1 MRALHFHGGRSG
13 WIAGLALAVIP
24 LFTAARASAQTWTSQ
39 DIGLVVAAGS
49 ASSSGGQVNVAGG
62 GSDIWGSAD
71 SFQYYY
77 ESFTGDGTFIAR
89 LASLQD
95 TNAWAK
101 AGLMFRETLAA
112 GSREVMICGTA
123 ENGTNLT
130 ARTVT
135 SGSTAMTGTSWQT
148 ILPVWLKIVRQ
159 GDNFTGYTSFDGAQW
174 SQTGSYTLV
183 SAPATLYVGFAVTS
197 HDPNVLSHVVFDNVS
212 LASAPVGAPVITS
225 SSNASGLVG
234 SAFSYTIQA
243 TNSPTQF
250 AATGLPSWATL
261 NSSTGVISGTP
272 TAAGSFPITV
282 TATNASGTGQANV
295 TIGISNTG
303 SAWTSQDIG
312 VPAIAGSSNDNGA
325 TVNVAGSGADI
336 WGTSDQFQFRYQP
349 LTSDANMVAR
359 ITGIDRTNQWAKA
372 GLMIRTSLAADASY
386 QWIGISAQNGSF
398 AQTRTTAG
406 ASTQMTNPTWS
417 TVIPTWVR
425 IARQGDTIYSYVGTD
440 GVMWTPVSHWTVST
454 SSAVYIGFAVT
465 SHDNTQ
471 LCNATF
477 DNVQLTLPGPAATP
491 AAPTNITLTAPSPGQ
506 VNITWTDN
514 STNETQFLILR
525 STDNTT
531 FGQIAQTGANVTQ
544 YEDTTVTG
552 CTTYYYQVRAGNSQD
567 VSPNT
572 GSVSITTPTGS
583 VWGYRDIGAVGTP
596 GTNSSGTNTISVSG
610 AGADIWGTTDA
621 FRYVYRAMT
630 GDVTVEAQVSSFTA
644 NQGWAR
650 AGVMIR
656 ESLDPTARNVFA
668 FVTHDTLVAAQV
680 RITTSTTLYSSG
692 YNSQPWL
699 RIVKSGSQVTVQK
712 SVDDVNWTTIQTFN
726 FPLGQTFYVG
736 FAVCSHDT
744 SQLATAVF
752 TDPSVQ

>member
-1 MRALHFHGGRSG
+1 M
-13 WIAGLALAVIP
+13 AVIP
-24 LFTAARASAQTWTSQ
+24 LFTAAPASAQTWTSQ

-49 ASSSGGQVNVAGG
+49 ASNSGGQVNVAGG

-71 SFQYYY
+71 SYQFYYQ
-77 ESFTGDGTFIAR
+77 SFTGDGTFIAR
-89 LASLQD
+89 IASLQD

-101 AGLMFRETLAA
+101 AGLMFRENLTA

-130 ARTVT
+130 ARTVA
-135 SGSTAMTGTSWQT
+135 SGSTAMIGTSWQT

-159 GDNFTGYTSFDGAQW
+159 GDNFTGFTSFDGAQW
-174 SQTGSYTLV
+174 SQTGSFTLV

-197 HDPNVLSHVVFDNVS
+197 HDANVLSHVVFDNVT
-212 LASAPVGAPVITS
+212 LASAPAGAPVITS
-225 SSNASGLVG
+225 PANASGLVG
-234 SAFSYTIQA
+234 SPFSYTIQA

-250 AATGLPSWATL
+250 GATGLPVWATL

-282 TATNASGTGQANV
+282 SASNASGTGQANV
-295 TIGISNTG
+295 TIGVSNTG

-312 VPAIAGSSNDNGA
+312 FPAMAGSSSDNGG
-325 TVNVAGSGADI
+325 TVSVAGSGADI

-372 GLMIRTSLAADASY
+372 GLMIRTSLAPDAPY
-386 QWIGISAQNGSF
+386 HWIGISAQNGSF
-398 AQTRTTAG
+398 AQTRSTAG
-406 ASTQMTNPTWS
+406 GGTQMSNPTWN

-425 IARQGDTIYSYVGTD
+425 IVRQGDTISSYVGTD
-440 GVMWTPVSHWTVST
+440 GVNWTPVSQWGPVST
-454 SSAVYIGFAVT
+454 GSAVYVGFAVT

-491 AAPTNITLTAPSPGQ
+491 AAPTNITLTAPTPGQ

-531 FGQIAQTGANVTQ
+531 FFGIGKTGADVTH

-552 CTTYYYQVRAGNSQD
+552 GTTYYYQVRANNSQD
-567 VSPNT
+567 VSPYT

-583 VWGYRDIGAVGTP
+583 VWEYRDIGAVGTA

-610 AGADIWGTTDA
+610 AGADVWGLTDA
-621 FRYVYRAMT
+621 FRFVYRAVQ
-630 GDVTVEAQVSSFTA
+630 GDTTVEAQVTSFSAT
-644 NQGWAR
+644 QGWAR

-656 ESLDPTARNVFA
+656 ESLDPNARNVFG

-680 RITTSTTLYSSG
+680 RLPSGGATNLYSSG
-692 YNSQPWL
+692 YDSRPQWL
-699 RIVKSGSQVTVQK
+699 RLVKSGSQVTVQK
-712 SVDDVNWTTIQTFN
+712 SVDYTNWTTIQTFS

-752 TDPSVQ
+752 TDPSVR